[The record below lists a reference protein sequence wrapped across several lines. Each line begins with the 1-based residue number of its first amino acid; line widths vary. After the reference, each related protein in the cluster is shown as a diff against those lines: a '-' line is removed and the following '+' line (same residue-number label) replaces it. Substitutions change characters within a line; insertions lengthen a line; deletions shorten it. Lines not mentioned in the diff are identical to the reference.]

1 MSIEYVYGSTLV
13 DTLLAK
19 NLLNGLEQLYPEFEY
34 WYTNK
39 AMPDILL
46 GNTKLILAKDNG
58 IVVGVGIG
66 KKDEEE
72 TKLRCIRVA
81 PEYKNKG
88 IGIRLIERS
97 LRLLDCDK
105 PVCTVAEEMMH
116 DFSRAFVNEFQFDL
130 TRVEKGLYRRGK
142 LEYVFNKH

>member
-1 MSIEYVYGSTLV
+1 MSIEYVYGNTLV

-39 AMPDILL
+39 AMPDIIL
-46 GNTKLILAKDNG
+46 GNTKLILAKDCG
-58 IVVGVGIG
+58 RVIGVGIG

-81 PEYKNKG
+81 PEYQKKG
-88 IGIRLIERS
+88 VGIRLIERS
-97 LRLLDCDK
+97 LILLDCDK
-105 PVCTVAEEMMH
+105 PVCTVAEEMFH
-116 DFSRAFVNEFQFDL
+116 DFSRPFINEFDFDV
-130 TRVEKGLYRRGK
+130 TRVEKGMYRKGK